1 MARYKMDD
9 STIVDTGNATK
20 SWPETTDWNGS
31 NHIGR
36 SSRSQWHDQT
46 LYRSRKGRYYIEYH
60 SREQGIMD
68 RAEWIS
74 NRAATLWLLANEC
87 DLPDNLKEFE
97 EQITE

>member
-9 STIVDTGNATK
+9 GTIVDTDNATK
-20 SWPETTDWNGS
+20 SWAEERDWNES

-68 RAEWIS
+68 SAEWIS
-74 NRAATLWLLANEC
+74 NRAAAMWLLENEFE
-87 DLPDNLKEFE
+87 LPDNLKELE
-97 EQITE
+97 AKIVE